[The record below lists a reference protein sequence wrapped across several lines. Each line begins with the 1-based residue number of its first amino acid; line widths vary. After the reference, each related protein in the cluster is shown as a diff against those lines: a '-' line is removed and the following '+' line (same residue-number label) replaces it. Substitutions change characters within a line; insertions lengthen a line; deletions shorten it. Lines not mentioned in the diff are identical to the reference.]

1 MPLFAKENAMTSTIS
16 VKGQVTIPAE
26 VRRLMHLRAGDS
38 VSFVFVSDNRVEMI
52 GSCNPIKRLRG
63 IVPKPSKPVPVAQMQ
78 RAVGTGGW
86 R

>member
-1 MPLFAKENAMTSTIS
+1 
-16 VKGQVTIPAE
+16 
-26 VRRLMHLRAGDS
+26 LMHLRAGDS

-63 IVPKPSKPVPVAQMQ
+63 IVPKPSKPVSVAQMQ

>member
-1 MPLFAKENAMTSTIS
+1 MTSTIS

-26 VRRLMHLRAGDS
+26 ARRLMHLRAGDS

-52 GSCNPIKRLRG
+52 GSRNSIKRLKG
-63 IVPKPSKPVPVAQMQ
+63 IVPKPSRPVSVAQMQ
-78 RAVGTGGW
+78 TAVGTGGW